1 MFTLAKSQFH
11 KDPQLRHTISNESLL
26 SIDMKYFDKEGF
38 ELNAV
43 EQAYYRIN
51 GVHIGK
57 HLHHTA
63 CQADWILGPTEP
75 RAGAYFDHAM
85 ILTRWDYQGAA
96 RDQLEIAA
104 QKRPQLNKLLKIKPK
119 WGIDIAMEYQW
130 PDGDITELFH
140 IEIDKDNLD
149 EIHEWKKKIEDI
161 VLNTDWTKTAQ
172 GIMDR
177 KSEWLDMNADDQ
189 SDWLCRF
196 VGLPRAY
203 DTIKVL

>member
-1 MFTLAKSQFH
+1 
-11 KDPQLRHTISNESLL
+11 
-26 SIDMKYFDKEGF
+26 
-38 ELNAV
+38 
-43 EQAYYRIN
+43 
-51 GVHIGK
+51 
-57 HLHHTA
+57 
-63 CQADWILGPTEP
+63 
-75 RAGAYFDHAM
+75 
-85 ILTRWDYQGAA
+85 
-96 RDQLEIAA
+96 
-104 QKRPQLNKLLKIKPK
+104 
-119 WGIDIAMEYQW
+119 MEYQW

-149 EIHEWKKKIEDI
+149 EIHKWKKKIEDI